1 MVNQAIEVSVLFKT
15 VKELDKRTNDLVI
28 STDFEIIKMMHVFSR

>member
-15 VKELDKRTNDLVI
+15 VKELDISTNDSDI
-28 STDFEIIKMMHVFSR
+28 SIDFEIIKMIQMFSR